1 MLRYICTVGIV
12 KAGCNV
18 AGVAGV
24 VGVASGHIGR
34 VQGMNVG
41 HLHAR
46 FVPMTE

>member
-1 MLRYICTVGIV
+1 MN
-12 KAGCNV
+12 AGCNV
-18 AGVAGV
+18 ASVASV

-41 HLHAR
+41 RLHAR